1 MREPASRECV
11 GYREVLDEYGSHE
24 VAMEE
29 CAYCARNGMSQLL
42 RFEGNRLVKINCKR
56 GR

>member
-29 CAYCARNGMSQLL
+29 CAYCPRNGMSQLL